1 MSAGDIRNDNQLN
14 TIDNKAAVYTIGI
27 AAKLT
32 GTTVSTIRMYEEKGL
47 IIPHKTESGHRQFS
61 ETDIIRLRCIRQNL
75 DRQGLNIAG
84 IKALMALVPC
94 WLLKPCT
101 PNDQANCDAYTSNT
115 EPCWAATTKGPECVD
130 KDCRDCPVYHI
141 PGRCHDMKSLYKT
154 LMNPEMD
161 VKDAITQREQDNLES
176 ESR

>member
-1 MSAGDIRNDNQLN
+1 MVSAGDILNDNQVSTLDN
-14 TIDNKAAVYTIGI
+14 TAPLYTIGI

-75 DRQGLNIAG
+75 DQHGLNIAG

-94 WLLKPCT
+94 WLLKPCSPT
-101 PNDQANCDAYTSNT
+101 DQAQCDAFASNT
-115 EPCWAATTKGPECVD
+115 EPCWAAATKGPECID
-130 KDCRDCPVYHI
+130 KNCRDCPVYHI
-141 PGRCHDMKSLYKT
+141 PGRCHDIKSLYKE
-154 LMNPEMD
+154 LMKTGLDIEAAAA
-161 VKDAITQREQDNLES
+161 KQD
-176 ESR
+176 

>member
-1 MSAGDIRNDNQLN
+1 VSTEDIRSDNQLSA
-14 TIDNKAAVYTIGI
+14 IDNTAALYTIGI

-94 WLLKPCT
+94 WLLKPCSQA
-101 PNDQANCDAYTSNT
+101 DQEQCDAYTSNA
-115 EPCWAATTKGPECVD
+115 EPCWAVATKGPECVD
-130 KDCRDCPVYHI
+130 KDCRTCPIYHI
-141 PGRCHDMKSLYKT
+141 PGRCHDVKTLYKELMKSPQLKARA
-154 LMNPEMD
+154 N
-161 VKDAITQREQDNLES
+161 K
-176 ESR
+176 